1 MIDEQGA
8 RVTKIKTKAP
18 ARASRTLLAK
28 VIGFKLRRRMNWS
41 TPRVDD
47 VLREVLS
54 KTPTIS
60 GRHVPDPTG
69 GISGQRCAFINR
81 ATDYGTGGVM
91 FEVCTYLQGH
101 IPESL
106 IPDLTQREAD
116 ISVVEIKD
124 ADGNKGEIVH
134 SFRCLVLG
142 QVMIMERARGVP
154 GAASIVQTLLT
165 QLFRRHTTDKTH
177 PALVLVDIVAADL
190 RAMIRA
196 KGGVHRITARLAVD
210 APAVESRYGG
220 LLSGV
225 RTKVAAASACAVT
238 WEAAGTLDENQAVEI
253 LEEAE
258 DETLSAVTL
267 HFKHG
272 GSISDLSTYRERLDI
287 SVQLL
292 SDGRVAVTEIE
303 AEMRDY
309 LHRLCTGEAI
319 DSIQEDGTVTRI
331 KTIGKKRT

>member
-1 MIDEQGA
+1 M
-8 RVTKIKTKAP
+8 TKVKTKAP

-28 VIGFKLRRRMNWS
+28 VIGFKLRGRKKWS
-41 TPRVDD
+41 TPRIDA

-54 KTPTIS
+54 KTPTIA
-60 GRHVPDPTG
+60 GRHVPDPSSG
-69 GISGQRCAFINR
+69 LNGQRCAFINR
-81 ATDYGTGGVM
+81 ATDYGVGGVM

-142 QVMIMERARGVP
+142 QVMVMERVRGVP

-165 QLFRRHTTDKTH
+165 QLFRRHTADKTY
-177 PALVLVDIVAADL
+177 PALVLVDIVAAEL

-196 KGGVHRITARLAVD
+196 KGGIHRITARLAVD

-220 LLSGV
+220 LLSGI
-225 RTKVAAASACAVT
+225 RSQVAAASACAVT
-238 WEAAGTLDENQAVEI
+238 WEAAGTLDEDQAVQI

-267 HFKHG
+267 HFKYG
-272 GSISDLSTYRERLDI
+272 GSISDLSTYRERSDI
-287 SVQLL
+287 TVQLL
-292 SDGRVAVTEIE
+292 SDGRVAVNEVE

-319 DSIQEDGTVTRI
+319 DSIREDGTVTRI
-331 KTIGKKRT
+331 KTIGKKKT